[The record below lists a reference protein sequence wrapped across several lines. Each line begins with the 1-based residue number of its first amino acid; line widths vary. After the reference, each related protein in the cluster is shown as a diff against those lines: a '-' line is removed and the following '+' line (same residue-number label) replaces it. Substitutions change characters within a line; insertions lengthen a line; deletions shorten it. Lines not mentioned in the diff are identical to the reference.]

1 MDTEWCEREK
11 PILRAKFGKPSELS
25 KEHIK
30 CQCYLSH
37 RLWKSGNTFQ
47 SLRLSVAQ
55 KEIKYVW
62 LILEKLP
69 ASREDLVRRDNDW
82 KKMGL
87 LAIYRDIKKTAK

>member
-1 MDTEWCEREK
+1 MNTEWCEREK
-11 PILRAKFGKPSELS
+11 PILRAKFEKPSELS

-30 CQCYLSH
+30 CQCYLLH

-47 SLRLSVAQ
+47 SLRHSVAQ

-82 KKMGL
+82 KKWDFWQFIETL
-87 LAIYRDIKKTAK
+87 RK